1 MVFAKSA
8 TLRTFGEEFFFPFI
22 KKETIQIVFGVKN
35 FDFTTSVFFWTLY
48 LTSGRY
54 DFTGEVF
61 SMHAVNGLWWC
72 FFFVTFFFLHFIEV
86 VSEDLG
92 PFASYKPFVYERLA
106 IPWYLYAQMVL
117 RISAEKYTF
126 LLTFST
132 TSIKN
137 HLLLLR
143 RQVSHFLGK

>member
-72 FFFVTFFFLHFIEV
+72 FFFVTFFFFCILLKSCQKISDLLHPI
-86 VSEDLG
+86 
-92 PFASYKPFVYERLA
+92 
-106 IPWYLYAQMVL
+106 
-117 RISAEKYTF
+117 
-126 LLTFST
+126 
-132 TSIKN
+132 N
-137 HLLLLR
+137 HLYTRGSLYPGTYMPKWFCEFRPRNTHFYWRFPR
-143 RQVSHFLGK
+143 RPLKTIFFSSVARYRIF